1 MKRITIAVLI
11 LAFATVAIAQ
21 SKTPAQNT
29 TNPVVSTVR
38 QLEERQSKNLIG
50 AADEMPADKYSYR
63 PTPAQMTF
71 AHLVIHVT
79 ESNNS
84 LCARVAGEPPREL
97 KLSESDSKDM
107 LTKAMKDSFAYC
119 EQVLAKAD
127 DSTLGTQVE
136 LYGGHSG
143 PRAAALIYLA
153 TGWADHYSA
162 AAMYLRLNNLLPP
175 SAKNLRESEN
185 GGSAKC
191 RRWLSLPT
199 HPNGNWVERY
209 GSPA

>member
-1 MKRITIAVLI
+1 MKRITIAALI

-63 PTPAQMTF
+63 PTPPQMTF

-175 SAKNLRESEN
+175 SAKKES
-185 GGSAKC
+185 
-191 RRWLSLPT
+191 
-199 HPNGNWVERY
+199 H
-209 GSPA
+209 

>member
-1 MKRITIAVLI
+1 MRYASPHLYECGEDMKRITIAALI

-63 PTPAQMTF
+63 PTPQQMSF

-175 SAKNLRESEN
+175 SAKKES
-185 GGSAKC
+185 
-191 RRWLSLPT
+191 
-199 HPNGNWVERY
+199 H
-209 GSPA
+209 

>member
-1 MKRITIAVLI
+1 MKRITIAALI

-175 SAKNLRESEN
+175 SAK
-185 GGSAKC
+185 K
-191 RRWLSLPT
+191 P
-199 HPNGNWVERY
+199 
-209 GSPA
+209 

>member
-1 MKRITIAVLI
+1 MKHISITAMI

-21 SKTPAQNT
+21 SKTPAQT
-29 TNPVVSTVR
+29 TSNPVVSTVR
-38 QLEERQSKNLIG
+38 QLEQRQSKNLIG
-50 AADEMPADKYSYR
+50 AVDEMPADKYGYR
-63 PTPAQMTF
+63 PTPEQMSF

-84 LCARVAGEPPREL
+84 LCARVAGEPPREV

-107 LTKAMKDSFAYC
+107 LTKAMKDSFTYC

-127 DSTLGTQVE
+127 DSTLGVPVE
-136 LYGGHSG
+136 LFGGHSG

-175 SAKNLRESEN
+175 SAK
-185 GGSAKC
+185 K
-191 RRWLSLPT
+191 P
-199 HPNGNWVERY
+199 
-209 GSPA
+209 